1 MTHTMALG
9 RLKKG
14 DMIQT
19 VTTGPYGAR
28 IVQDERVTV
37 VGQVDE
43 DVAVMTEQ
51 GTIITGH
58 QLRLIKTT
66 N

>member
-1 MTHTMALG
+1 MTHTIALG

-19 VTTGPYGAR
+19 VTTGPYGDR

-51 GTIITGH
+51 GTMFTDH